1 MQLSDFYPG
10 MVVTLKSV
18 EELAML
24 PYVVSGMAKYAGQT
38 FEVRE
43 ASGYCITLKG
53 MDNWSWGADAFVDE
67 NSAILPEISEDDL
80 MELMND
86 G

>member
-10 MVVTLKSV
+10 MTVTLKSA
-18 EELAML
+18 EELRKL
-24 PYVVSGMAKYAGQT
+24 PYVVSNMTQYAGQT

-43 ASGYCITLKG
+43 ASDYCITLKG

-67 NSAILPEISEDDL
+67 NNAILPEISEDDL
-80 MELMND
+80 MELIGN

>member
-1 MQLSDFYPG
+1 MQLYDIHTG
-10 MVVTLKSV
+10 MFVTLKPA
-18 EELAML
+18 EELRKL
-24 PYVVSGMAKYAGQT
+24 PYVVSNMTQYAGQT

-67 NSAILPEISEDDL
+67 NNAILPEISEDEL

>member
-1 MQLSDFYPG
+1 MERSDLHPG
-10 MVVTLKSV
+10 MTVTLKPA
-18 EELAML
+18 EELRKL
-24 PYVVSGMAKYAGQT
+24 PYVVSGMTKYAGQT

-43 ASGYCITLKG
+43 ASDYCITLKG

-67 NSAILPEISEDDL
+67 NNAILPEISEDDL
-80 MELMND
+80 MELIGN

>member
-1 MQLSDFYPG
+1 MQLYDIHAG
-10 MVVTLKSV
+10 MFVTLKPA
-18 EELAML
+18 EELRKL
-24 PYVVSGMAKYAGQT
+24 PYVVSGMTKYAGQT

-43 ASGYCITLKG
+43 AGSYSITLKG

>member
-1 MQLSDFYPG
+1 MERSDLHPG
-10 MVVTLKSV
+10 MTVTLKPA
-18 EELAML
+18 EELRKL

-38 FEVRE
+38 FEVME
-43 ASGYCITLKG
+43 TNQYHITLKG
-53 MDNWSWGADAFVDE
+53 MDSWAWGADAFVDE
-67 NSAILPEISEDDL
+67 NNAILPEISEDEL

>member
-1 MQLSDFYPG
+1 MQLYDIHAG
-10 MVVTLKSV
+10 MFVTLKPA
-18 EELAML
+18 EELRKL
-24 PYVVSGMAKYAGQT
+24 PYVVSNMTQYAGQT

-43 ASGYCITLKG
+43 ASKYCITLKG

-67 NSAILPEISEDDL
+67 GETHMPEITEDIL
-80 MELMND
+80 MELIGN

>member
-10 MVVTLKSV
+10 MTVTLKSA
-18 EELAML
+18 EELRKL
-24 PYVVSGMAKYAGQT
+24 PYVVSNMRQYAGQT
-38 FEVRE
+38 FEIEKVDD
-43 ASGYCITLKG
+43 YYINLKG

-67 NSAILPEISEDDL
+67 SNTPMPEITEDIL
-80 MELMND
+80 MELI

>member
-1 MQLSDFYPG
+1 MQLYDIHAG
-10 MVVTLKSV
+10 MFVTLKPT
-18 EELAML
+18 EELAKL
-24 PYVVSGMAKYAGQT
+24 PYVVSGMTQYAGQT

-43 ASGYCITLKG
+43 TNQYHITLKG
-53 MDNWSWGADAFVDE
+53 MERWAWNADAFVDE
-67 NSAILPEISEDDL
+67 NDTILPEINEDDL

>member
-1 MQLSDFYPG
+1 MQLSDFCPG

-38 FEVRE
+38 FEVKE
-43 ASGYCITLKG
+43 ADGYCITLKG

-67 NSAILPEISEDDL
+67 SDTPMPEITEDVL
-80 MELMND
+80 MELIGN